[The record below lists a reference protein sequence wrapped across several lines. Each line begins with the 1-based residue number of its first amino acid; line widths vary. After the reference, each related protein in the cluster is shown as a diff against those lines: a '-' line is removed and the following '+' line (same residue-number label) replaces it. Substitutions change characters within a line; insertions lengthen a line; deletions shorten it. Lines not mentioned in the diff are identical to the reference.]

1 MHGIIFTALKE
12 FVVDTYN
19 KATWDRICNEA
30 GVSGKQYLPLSAYP
44 DEDLIA
50 LVDAA
55 VTVSGL
61 EQSDLLRAFGRSIVP
76 RLVDMYGIYIDE
88 SWTGLELI
96 ENVEGTIHEALRRGD
111 SLEYDP
117 PAITAT
123 RVDDDVVVVRYGSA
137 RGLCDV
143 AEGLIDGIG
152 DHYGESF
159 DVYERQCLHDG
170 AATCEIAAVSGGV
183 SRQRA
188 NSLIDRAR
196 ESNN

>member
-12 FVVDTYN
+12 FVVDTYD
-19 KATWDRICNEA
+19 KATWDQICDAA
-30 GVSGKQYLPLSAYP
+30 GVGEKQYLPLSAYP
-44 DEDLIA
+44 DEELIA

-55 VTVSGL
+55 VTISDL
-61 EQSDLLRAFGRSIVP
+61 EQPALLRAFGRSIVP
-76 RLVDMYGIYIDE
+76 RLVDMYGIYIDD

-96 ENVEGTIHEALRRGD
+96 ENVEGTIHDALRSGA
-111 SLEYDP
+111 SLEYEP

-123 RVDDDVVVVRYGSA
+123 RVDDVVMVRYGSS

-143 AEGLIDGIG
+143 AKGLIDGIG
-152 DHYGESF
+152 DYYSESY

-170 AATCEIAAVSGGV
+170 ATACELVAVNGGI

-188 NSLIDRAR
+188 NSLIDEAL
-196 ESNN
+196 E

>member
-1 MHGIIFTALKE
+1 MHGIIFTGLKE
-12 FVVDTYN
+12 FVVDTYD
-19 KATWDRICNEA
+19 KATWDRICDEA
-30 GVSGKQYLPLSAYP
+30 GVGGKRYLPLSAYP
-44 DEDLIA
+44 DDDLVA

-55 VTVSGL
+55 VAISDL
-61 EQSDLLRAFGRSIVP
+61 EQSALLRSFGRSIVP

-96 ENVEGTIHEALRRGD
+96 ANVEGTIHRALRGGD
-111 SLEYDP
+111 TLEYDP

-123 RVDDDVVVVRYGSA
+123 RVDDDVAVIRYGSS

-143 AEGLIDGIG
+143 AKGLIEGIG
-152 DHYGESF
+152 DHYDESF

-170 AATCEIAAVSGGV
+170 AATCEIVAVSGGL

-188 NSLIDRAR
+188 NSLIDR
-196 ESNN
+196 ELE

>member
-1 MHGIIFTALKE
+1 MHGIIFTGLKE
-12 FVVDTYN
+12 FVVDTYD
-19 KATWDRICNEA
+19 KATWDQICDEA
-30 GVSGKQYLPLSAYP
+30 GLGDKRFLPLSAYP

-55 VTVSGL
+55 VATSGL
-61 EQSDLLRAFGRSIVP
+61 EQSALLRTFGRSLVP

-96 ENVEGTIHEALRRGD
+96 ENVEGTIHRALRGGD
-111 SLEYDP
+111 SLEYEP
-117 PAITAT
+117 PNIAAT
-123 RVDDDVVVVRYGSA
+123 RVDDDVAVISYGSS

-143 AEGLIDGIG
+143 AKGLVDGIG
-152 DHYGESF
+152 EHYDESF

-170 AATCEIAAVSGGV
+170 AAACEIVAISGET

-188 NSLIDRAR
+188 NTLIDRAL
-196 ESNN
+196 E